1 MVDMA
6 SSIDTEPLGSGQRP
20 GRRGGK
26 LLLLGSSVAQ
36 ISALLRYVVL
46 ARLLGPE
53 QLGLAATI
61 VITGSFFD
69 LISETGSDRFLV
81 QDRDGDSAE
90 VQKLVQLV
98 YVGRG
103 LLICLSLAVFA
114 VPISHFYEAS
124 KLAIGL
130 AVLGLSPLI
139 LGFLHLDIR
148 RQQRR
153 EDFRSEAVSL
163 IAAESCSLVVTAAAA
178 FLTRDF
184 TAILYGLITRAL
196 VMTLVSHLRAERPY
210 ALGFSR
216 VHAPRLTKF
225 AAPLMLTGLM
235 LFVGSQGDRV
245 VVANLLGF
253 RALGHYSAV
262 LLLIYYP
269 SAMILRY
276 IHSISVPMM
285 VAVRDDAG
293 RQNSVG
299 DRLGGQTFLLAA
311 AMCVGFAVVAPFA
324 VPLLYGARYSQ
335 GALIIGLIGILQ
347 TTRFLIVWPT
357 TVALS
362 VGRTRTVMLS
372 NLIRLVAYP
381 CAFLGVWW
389 LGGLEGVVA
398 GFVAGELFSIAAA
411 LVLANRDMNRP
422 SFTGFGRFADFVMI
436 SLAVILVDLAGTRTS
451 TWSWGSALAAL
462 GIGIAVLIRVA
473 RREAEILEV
482 AFLLLWTTLRRARA
496 AIGGTVDG

>member
-1 MVDMA
+1 MV
-6 SSIDTEPLGSGQRP
+6 SSIEEGNAPSIERP
-20 GRRGGK
+20 VERPARKGGK
-26 LLLLGSSVAQ
+26 TLLLGSSVAQ
-36 ISALLRYVVL
+36 VAALLRYVAL

-61 VITGSFFD
+61 VVTGSFFD

-81 QDRDGDSAE
+81 QDREGDTVE

-103 LLICLSLAVFA
+103 LLICLSLAV
-114 VPISHFYEAS
+114 
-124 KLAIGL
+124 LAIPLSRFYHAPQLAWGL
-130 AVLGLSPLI
+130 AILGISPLI
-139 LGFLHLDIR
+139 LGFMHLDIR

-153 EDFRSEAVSL
+153 EDFRTEAVSM
-163 IAAESCSLVVTAAAA
+163 IAAESCSLIVTVAAA
-178 FLTRDF
+178 FLTRNF
-184 TAILYGLITRAL
+184 TAILYGLIARAV

-210 ALGFSR
+210 ALGYSKA
-216 VHAPRLTKF
+216 HGPRLSRF

-276 IHSISVPMM
+276 IHSISIPMM
-285 VAVRDDAG
+285 VAVRDDAA
-293 RQNSVG
+293 RQNAVG

-311 AMCVGFAVVAPFA
+311 AMCVGFAVVAPIA
-324 VPLLYGARYSQ
+324 VPVLYGARYAQ
-335 GALIIGLIGILQ
+335 GVLIVGLVGILQ

-357 TVALS
+357 TIALS
-362 VGRTRTVMLS
+362 VGRTRTVMIS

-381 CAFLGVWW
+381 CAFLSVRW

-398 GFVAGELFSIAAA
+398 GFVAGELISIAAA
-411 LVLANRDMNRP
+411 LVLSNRDTARP
-422 SFTGFGRFADFVMI
+422 LATGFGRFADFLLIAAGVI
-436 SLAVILVDLAGTRTS
+436 AGGLAWERASPVLWITA
-451 TWSWGSALAAL
+451 
-462 GIGIAVLIRVA
+462 GIAVVFVLIRVP
-473 RREAEILEV
+473 RRERSTIAEGV
-482 AFLLLWTTLRRARA
+482 ATGRAVFRRFRARL
-496 AIGGTVDG
+496 G